1 MTREE
6 RRRALL
12 QQAQTLRIPAVDELN
27 KPLGGVR
34 LDSLRVAPD
43 QKLTDKLIQ
52 SGLATRF
59 QRRTHLPR
67 KDGRKLPTVI
77 QLHADGQAR
86 AANPPR
92 ERAGRAPARPTV
104 EELGALL
111 ERVAVIERELLAE
124 KTRAIADRIA
134 ATKRRLVDLSGED
147 EAGAIRELH
156 ELTQARRSMI
166 AGIRRDA
173 FAKIEN
179 DPEFAPRRWLSL
191 LSLDKSE

>member
-12 QQAQTLRIPAVDELN
+12 AQAQTLRVPAVDELN

-34 LDSLRVAPD
+34 LESLRVAVD

-86 AANPPR
+86 PSAGR
-92 ERAGRAPARPTV
+92 ERGRAPARPTV
-104 EELGALL
+104 EELGVLL
-111 ERVAVIERELLAE
+111 ERIAVLERELLAE

-147 EAGAIRELH
+147 EASAIRELH

-179 DPEFAPRRWLSL
+179 DQDFTGRRWLSL